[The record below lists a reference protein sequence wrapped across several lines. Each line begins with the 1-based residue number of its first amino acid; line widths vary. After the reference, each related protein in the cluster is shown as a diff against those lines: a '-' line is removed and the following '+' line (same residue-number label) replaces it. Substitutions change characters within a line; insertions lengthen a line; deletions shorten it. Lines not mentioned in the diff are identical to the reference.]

1 MLSTLDW
8 TVLIGTLAAIV
19 AYGVYKTRG
28 EQSVKGY
35 LLGGNE
41 GKWWTIGLSVM
52 ATQASAITFLSTPGQ
67 AYADGMGFIQIYFG
81 LPLALIVVCVFFIPI
96 YYKLKVYTAY
106 EYLESRFDVKT
117 RTLAAIYFLIQRGM
131 GAGITIFAPAI
142 ILSSILGWNLNGT
155 ILVIGFL
162 VILYTVSGGTKAVN
176 QTQKIQMIVIMVGM
190 GIAFTL
196 LLGYLPDEMS
206 ISEALHVAGASGKME
221 ILDFSVDANNRYTVW
236 SGVLGGFFLS
246 LAYFGTDQ
254 SQVQRYLGGQSVTQS
269 RLGLL
274 FNALLKIPMQFFILL
289 TGVLV
294 FVFYQYNQAPIFF
307 NTTEYEAVY
316 ETNGPDL
323 DALQETYDIWF
334 DEKQNLN
341 ASYLTAIRTGD
352 ETEAA
357 SLANQITAADAR
369 EKIIRDDV
377 KAVIAEAR
385 PDAETNDKDYVFI
398 TFILN
403 HMPIGIIGLLLAV
416 IFSAA
421 MSSTAA
427 ELNALGSTTTVDI
440 YKRSLFRNRSDK
452 HYLLASKGLTMLW
465 GIIAI
470 LFALVGSLFENLI
483 QFVNIIGSLFYGT
496 MLGFFIV
503 AFAIKY
509 VKSGTAVF
517 VGALIAEAIV
527 LAVYFLADIGYLWYN
542 VIGAV
547 GVVVFS
553 LIIQALMPKGGGA
566 GDSGDG

>member
-8 TVLIGTLAAIV
+8 IVLIGTLLAIV
-19 AYGVYKTRG
+19 SYGIYKTRG
-28 EQSVKGY
+28 ENSVKGY

-67 AYADGMGFIQIYFG
+67 AYSDGMGFVQIYFG

-142 ILSSILGWNLNGT
+142 ILSSILGWNLNAT
-155 ILVIGFL
+155 ILIIGFL

-190 GIAFTL
+190 AIAFTL

-221 ILDFSVDANNRYTVW
+221 ILDFSVDPNNRYTVW

-254 SQVQRYLGGQSVTQS
+254 SQVQRYLGGQSVAQS

-274 FNALLKIPMQFFILL
+274 FNALLKVPMQFFILL

-294 FVFYQYNQAPIFF
+294 FVFYQYNKAPIFF
-307 NTTEYEAVY
+307 NTPEYEVAY
-316 ETNGPDL
+316 ETNGAEL
-323 DALQETYDIWF
+323 DALQETYDVWF

-341 ASYLTAIRTGD
+341 AAYLEAIRTGD
-352 ETEAA
+352 QAGSSGIASQIET
-357 SLANQITAADAR
+357 ANAE
-369 EKIIRDDV
+369 EKRIRDDV
-377 KAVIAEAR
+377 KNVIVQAR

-403 HMPIGIIGLLLAV
+403 HMPIGIIGLLLAM

-440 YKRSLFRNRSDK
+440 YRRSLFRNRSER
-452 HYLLASKGLTMLW
+452 HYLNASKGLTMLW
-465 GIIAI
+465 GVIAI

-517 VGALIAEAIV
+517 IGALIAEAIV
-527 LAVYFLADIGYLWYN
+527 LAVYFFGDIGYLWYN
-542 VIGAV
+542 LIGTGGVI
-547 GVVVFS
+547 VFS
-553 LIIQALMPKGGGA
+553 VILQALLPSKKQ
-566 GDSGDG
+566 

>member
-8 TVLIGTLAAIV
+8 TILIGTLAAIV
-19 AYGVYKTRG
+19 SFGIYKTRG
-28 EQSVKGY
+28 ENSVKGY

-67 AYADGMGFIQIYFG
+67 AYADGMGFVQIYFG

-117 RTLAAIYFLIQRGM
+117 RTLAAIYFLVQRGM

-142 ILSSILGWNLNGT
+142 ILSSILGWNLNYT
-155 ILVIGFL
+155 ILIIGFL
-162 VILYTVSGGTKAVN
+162 VILYTVLGGTKAVN
-176 QTQKIQMIVIMVGM
+176 QTQKLQMIVIMVGM
-190 GIAFTL
+190 AIAFTL
-196 LLGYLPDEMS
+196 ILGYLPDEMS

-236 SGVLGGFFLS
+236 SGLLGGFFLS

-254 SQVQRYLGGQSVTQS
+254 SQVQRYLGGQSVMQS

-274 FNALLKIPMQFFILL
+274 FNALLKVPMQFFILL

-294 FVFYQYNQAPIFF
+294 FVFYQYNKAPIFF
-307 NTTEYEAVY
+307 NTPEYEVVY
-316 ETNGPDL
+316 ETNGAEL
-323 DALQETYDIWF
+323 DVLQNEYDIWF
-334 DEKQNLN
+334 DHKQGLN
-341 ASYLTAIRTGD
+341 SAYLEAIRSED
-352 ETEAA
+352 ETGAA
-357 SLANQITAADAR
+357 RLAGQIKVADAT
-369 EKIIRDDV
+369 EKRIRDDV
-377 KAVIAEAR
+377 KTVIAQAR

-403 HMPIGIIGLLLAV
+403 HMPIGVIGLLLAM

-427 ELNALGSTTTVDI
+427 ELNALGSTSTIDI

-503 AFAIKY
+503 AFAIKH

-517 VGALIAEAIV
+517 LAAIISEAIV
-527 LAVYFLADIGYLWYN
+527 LTVYFFGDIGYLWYN
-542 VIGAV
+542 LIGAA

-553 LIIQALMPKGGGA
+553 IIIQAVLPKSE
-566 GDSGDG
+566 D

>member
-1 MLSTLDW
+1 
-8 TVLIGTLAAIV
+8 
-19 AYGVYKTRG
+19 
-28 EQSVKGY
+28 
-35 LLGGNE
+35 
-41 GKWWTIGLSVM
+41 M

-67 AYADGMGFIQIYFG
+67 AYNDGMGFIQIYFG

-117 RTLAAIYFLIQRGM
+117 RILAAVYFLIQRGM

-142 ILSSILGWNLNGT
+142 ILSSILGWNLNLT
-155 ILVIGFL
+155 ILIIGAL

-190 GIAFTL
+190 AIAFIL
-196 LLGYLPDEMS
+196 LLGYLPDEMTF
-206 ISEALHVAGASGKME
+206 SEALHVAGASGKME
-221 ILDFSVDANNRYTVW
+221 VLDFSFDPNNRYTIW
-236 SGVLGGFFLS
+236 SGILGGFFLS

-254 SQVQRYLGGQSVTQS
+254 SQVQRYLGGQSITQS

-294 FVFYQYNQAPIFF
+294 FVFYQYNKAPIFF
-307 NTTEYEAVY
+307 NTTEYESIYAGNSG
-316 ETNGPDL
+316 EL
-323 DALQETYDIWF
+323 DELQQNYDTWF
-334 DEKQNLN
+334 LEKQDLN
-341 ASYLTAIRTGD
+341 KAYLEAIRSGD
-352 ETEAA
+352 DAVASDLAEQIDLSGAA
-357 SLANQITAADAR
+357 EQS
-369 EKIIRDDV
+369 IRDDV
-377 KAVIAEAR
+377 KSVIARADPE
-385 PDAETNDKDYVFI
+385 AETNDKDYVFI

-403 HMPIGIIGLLLAV
+403 HMPMGVIGLLLAV

-440 YKRSLFRNRSDK
+440 YRRALFRNRSEK

-465 GIIAI
+465 GVIAI

-517 VGALIAEAIV
+517 IGALIAEAIV
-527 LAVYFLADIGYLWYN
+527 LSVYFFGDIGFLWYN
-542 VIGAV
+542 LIGSV
-547 GVVVFS
+547 GVVLFS
-553 LIIQALMPKGGGA
+553 VIIQGLINKGGK
-566 GDSGDG
+566 

>member
-8 TVLIGTLAAIV
+8 TVLIGTMAAIV

-67 AYADGMGFIQIYFG
+67 AYSDGMGFIQIYFG

-142 ILSSILGWNLNGT
+142 ILSSILGWDLNGT
-155 ILVIGFL
+155 ILVIGLL

-176 QTQKIQMIVIMVGM
+176 QTQKIQMIVIMAGM
-190 GIAFTL
+190 AIAFTL

-221 ILDFSVDANNRYTVW
+221 VLDFSIDANNRYTVW

-274 FNALLKIPMQFFILL
+274 FNAILKIPMQFFILL

-294 FVFYQYNQAPIFF
+294 FVFYQYNKAPIFF
-307 NTTEYEAVY
+307 NTPEYEEVY
-316 ETNGPDL
+316 ATNGAEL
-323 DALQETYDIWF
+323 DVLQEAYDGWF
-334 DEKQNLN
+334 DEKQDLN
-341 ASYLTAIRTGD
+341 AAYLTAVRTGD
-352 ETEAA
+352 EASTT
-357 SLANQITAADAR
+357 SLAEQITRADAR
-369 EKIIRDDV
+369 ERNIRNEV
-377 KAVIAEAR
+377 KTVIAKAR

-403 HMPIGIIGLLLAV
+403 HMPIGIIGLLLAM

-427 ELNALGSTTTVDI
+427 ELNALGSTSTVDI
-440 YKRSLFRNRSDK
+440 YRRSLFRNRSEK

-465 GIIAI
+465 GVIAI

-503 AFAIKY
+503 AFALKY

-527 LAVYFLADIGYLWYN
+527 LAVYFMADIGYLWYN
-542 VIGAV
+542 VIGAA

-553 LIIQALMPKGGGA
+553 IIIQAFMPKK
-566 GDSGDG
+566 

>member
-8 TVLIGTLAAIV
+8 IVLIGTMAAIV
-19 AYGVYKTRG
+19 SYGVYKTRG

-35 LLGGNE
+35 LLGGND

-67 AYADGMGFIQIYFG
+67 AYSDGMGFIQIYFG

-117 RTLAAIYFLIQRGM
+117 RTLAALYFLIQRGM

-142 ILSSILGWNLNGT
+142 ILSSILGWNLNYT
-155 ILVIGFL
+155 ILVIGIL

-176 QTQKIQMIVIMVGM
+176 QTQKLQMIVIMVGM
-190 GIAFTL
+190 AIAFTL

-206 ISEALHVAGASGKME
+206 LREALHVAGASGKME
-221 ILDFSVDANNRYTVW
+221 ILDFSVDVNNRYTIW
-236 SGVLGGFFLS
+236 SGILGGFFLS

-254 SQVQRYLGGQSVTQS
+254 SQVQRYLGGQSVIQS

-294 FVFYQYNQAPIFF
+294 FVFYQYNKAPIFF
-307 NTTEYEAVY
+307 NTPEYEEVY
-316 ETNGPDL
+316 ETNSVKL
-323 DALQETYDIWF
+323 DSLQETYDIWF
-334 DEKQNLN
+334 DQKQDLNTAYLEAIRSHDEAITSNLAEQILIADAEEKQ
-341 ASYLTAIRTGD
+341 IR
-352 ETEAA
+352 
-357 SLANQITAADAR
+357 NN
-369 EKIIRDDV
+369 V
-377 KAVIAEAR
+377 KDVIAQAR

-398 TFILN
+398 SFILN

-440 YKRSLFRNRSDK
+440 YRRSLFQNRSEK

-527 LAVYFLADIGYLWYN
+527 LAVYFMGDIGYLWYN
-542 VIGAV
+542 LIGSV
-547 GVVVFS
+547 GVVLFS
-553 LIIQALMPKGGGA
+553 VIIQGLMSSRR
-566 GDSGDG
+566 D

>member
-8 TVLIGTLAAIV
+8 TILIGTLAAIV
-19 AYGVYKTRG
+19 SFGIYKTRG
-28 EQSVKGY
+28 ENSVKGY

-67 AYADGMGFIQIYFG
+67 AYADGMGFVQIYFG

-117 RTLAAIYFLIQRGM
+117 RTLAAIYFLVQRGM

-142 ILSSILGWNLNGT
+142 ILSSILGWNLNYT
-155 ILVIGFL
+155 ILIIGFL
-162 VILYTVSGGTKAVN
+162 VILYTVLGGTKAVN
-176 QTQKIQMIVIMVGM
+176 QTQKLQMIVIMVGM
-190 GIAFTL
+190 AIAFTL
-196 LLGYLPDEMS
+196 ILGYLPDEMS

-221 ILDFSVDANNRYTVW
+221 ILDFSIDANNRYTVW
-236 SGVLGGFFLS
+236 SGLLGGFFLS

-254 SQVQRYLGGQSVTQS
+254 SQVQRYLGGQSVMQS

-274 FNALLKIPMQFFILL
+274 FNALLKVPMQFFILL

-294 FVFYQYNQAPIFF
+294 FVFYQYNKAPIFF
-307 NTTEYEAVY
+307 NTPEYEVVY
-316 ETNGPDL
+316 ETNGAEL
-323 DALQETYDIWF
+323 DVLQNEYDIWF
-334 DEKQNLN
+334 DHKQGLN
-341 ASYLTAIRTGD
+341 SAYLEAIRSED
-352 ETEAA
+352 ETGAA
-357 SLANQITAADAR
+357 RLAGQIKVADAT
-369 EKIIRDDV
+369 EKRIRDDV
-377 KAVIAEAR
+377 KTVIAQAR

-403 HMPIGIIGLLLAV
+403 HMPIGVIGLLLAM

-427 ELNALGSTTTVDI
+427 ELNALGSTSTIDI

-503 AFAIKY
+503 AFAIKH

-517 VGALIAEAIV
+517 LAAIISEAIV
-527 LAVYFLADIGYLWYN
+527 LTVYFFGDIGYLWYN
-542 VIGAV
+542 LIGAA

-553 LIIQALMPKGGGA
+553 IIIQAVLPKSE
-566 GDSGDG
+566 D

>member
-8 TVLIGTLAAIV
+8 TILIGTLAAIV
-19 AYGVYKTRG
+19 SFGIYKTRG
-28 EQSVKGY
+28 ENSVKGY

-67 AYADGMGFIQIYFG
+67 AYADGMGFVQIYFG

-117 RTLAAIYFLIQRGM
+117 RTLAAIYFLVQRGM

-142 ILSSILGWNLNGT
+142 ILSSILGWNLNYT
-155 ILVIGFL
+155 ILIIGFL
-162 VILYTVSGGTKAVN
+162 VILYTVLGGTKAVN
-176 QTQKIQMIVIMVGM
+176 QTQKLQMIVIMVGM
-190 GIAFTL
+190 AIAFTL
-196 LLGYLPDEMS
+196 ILGYLPDEMS

-236 SGVLGGFFLS
+236 SGLLGGFFLS

-274 FNALLKIPMQFFILL
+274 FNALLKVPMQFFILL

-294 FVFYQYNQAPIFF
+294 FVFYQYNKAPIFF
-307 NTTEYEAVY
+307 NTPEYEVVY
-316 ETNGPDL
+316 ETNGAEL
-323 DALQETYDIWF
+323 DVLQNEYDIWF
-334 DEKQNLN
+334 DHKQGLN
-341 ASYLTAIRTGD
+341 SAYLEAIRSED
-352 ETEAA
+352 ETGAA
-357 SLANQITAADAR
+357 RLAGQIKVADAT
-369 EKIIRDDV
+369 EKRIRDDV
-377 KAVIAEAR
+377 KTVIAQAR

-403 HMPIGIIGLLLAV
+403 HMPIGVIGLLLAM

-427 ELNALGSTTTVDI
+427 ELNALGSTSTIDI

-503 AFAIKY
+503 AFAIKH

-517 VGALIAEAIV
+517 LAAIISEAIV
-527 LAVYFLADIGYLWYN
+527 LTVYFFGDIGYLWYN
-542 VIGAV
+542 LIGAA

-553 LIIQALMPKGGGA
+553 IIIQAVLPKSE
-566 GDSGDG
+566 D